1 MSFKSKLSIAL
12 AASSIIAACS
22 APQVRADTVL
32 DQEYTTT
39 NVDNNFT
46 CAFSC
51 GLLGRTAETFT
62 VGVAGTL
69 SEIDV
74 FFTGNPSFVRV
85 NILSTVNGVPT
96 TDPPLATGSL
106 QSTISLPG
114 VAFFTTSLPV
124 TIGEVLAIEPVILP
138 PQPGDGSS
146 LDWLA
151 NSPGTYSGGQD
162 YFTMPF
168 MGISPGF
175 TPSGLAD
182 DFRTFVTTPA
192 AVPGPIAG
200 AGLPGL
206 ILACGILLILARRRH
221 QIA

>member
-1 MSFKSKLSIAL
+1 MFLKSTLSTAL
-12 AASSIIAACS
+12 AVFSIIAACS
-22 APQVRADTVL
+22 APHVRADTVL

-46 CAFSC
+46 CLGLMC
-51 GLLGRTAETFT
+51 GLLGRNAETFT

-74 FFTGNPSFVRV
+74 FFTGNPSFVGM

-106 QSTISLPG
+106 QSTISLGG

-124 TIGEVLAIEPVILP
+124 TIGEVLAIEPIIVPAL
-138 PQPGDGSS
+138 GESS
-146 LDWLA
+146 ADWLA

-162 YFTMPF
+162 YFCCGSMQSNSF
-168 MGISPGF
+168 M
-175 TPSGLAD
+175 PSGLAD

-206 ILACGILLILARRRH
+206 ILACGGLLGWWRRRRK
-221 QIA
+221 IA